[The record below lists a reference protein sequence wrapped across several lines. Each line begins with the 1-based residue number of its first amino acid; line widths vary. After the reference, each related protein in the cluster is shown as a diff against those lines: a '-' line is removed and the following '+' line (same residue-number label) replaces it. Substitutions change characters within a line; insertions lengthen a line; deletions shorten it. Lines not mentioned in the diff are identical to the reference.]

1 MSQELQLGK
10 YEFFPYDEEIQ
21 RLLDELL
28 LTDEEREKH
37 PEDISTNCL
46 NERNAPVSEIFSR
59 EKANNLTEAI
69 AQARSYMGRN
79 AEITMLLH

>member
-28 LTDEEREKH
+28 LTDEEREKRYQMIKK
-37 PEDISTNCL
+37 EA
-46 NERNAPVSEIFSR
+46 ERFIKHHKRLKRIDKKF
-59 EKANNLTEAI
+59 EAI
-69 AQARSYMGRN
+69 AMACCIW
-79 AEITMLLH
+79 AETPRLRC